1 MAKKKVYAVKKGIV
15 TGVFY
20 SWDDCKSSVD
30 GYPGA
35 EYKGFAS
42 EEEANAYLG
51 IEPQP
56 KEEAP
61 DGHSM
66 HIEKGHLVVYV
77 DGSYSHDIGTY
88 SYGCIILTPEGR
100 VERLSGNGHSPE
112 CLSIRNVAGEMLGA
126 MNAVKWAIGERYS
139 HIEIRYDYEGIQKW
153 VTGEW
158 KAKMDLTQKYA
169 EYMRRQA
176 QRIQIT
182 FTKVEAHTGEYYNE
196 QADLLAKGA
205 LTKEEE
211 TI

>member
-15 TGVFY
+15 TGIFY
-20 SWDDCKSSVD
+20 NWDDCKASVD

-35 EYKGFAS
+35 EYKGFAT
-42 EEEANAYLG
+42 EEEAKAYLG
-51 IEPQP
+51 IEI
-56 KEEAP
+56 
-61 DGHSM
+61 G
-66 HIEKGHLVVYV
+66 EKPAEDEHHMAVENGQVIVYV

-88 SYGCIILTPEGR
+88 SYGCIILTPEGK
-100 VERLSGNGHSPE
+100 VTRLSGNGNSPE

-126 MNAVKWAIGERYS
+126 MNAVKWAIKEGYS

-169 EYMRRQA
+169 EYMRRQT
-176 QRIQIT
+176 QKIQIT
-182 FTKVEAHTGEYYNE
+182 FTKVEAHTGDYYNE
-196 QADLLAKGA
+196 QADALAKEA

-211 TI
+211 IV

>member
-15 TGVFY
+15 TGIFY
-20 SWDDCKSSVD
+20 NWDDCKASVD

-35 EYKGFAS
+35 EYKGFAT
-42 EEEANAYLG
+42 EEEAKDYLE
-51 IEPQP
+51 IET
-56 KEEAP
+56 KEKPAEDEHHMAVEN
-61 DGHSM
+61 GQV
-66 HIEKGHLVVYV
+66 IVYV

-88 SYGCIILTPEGR
+88 SYGCIILTPEGK
-100 VERLSGNGHSPE
+100 VTRLSGNGNSPE

-126 MNAVKWAIGERYS
+126 MNAVKWAIKEGYS

-169 EYMRRQA
+169 EYMRRQT
-176 QRIQIT
+176 QKIQIT
-182 FTKVEAHTGEYYNE
+182 FTKVEAHTGDYYNE
-196 QADLLAKGA
+196 QADALAKEA

-211 TI
+211 IV